1 MTETS
6 DNKITKTTAA
16 TAAEKDSTVV
26 LTTNYANGGD
36 VGVVRLTVTVADTL
50 DTWGAAGTG

>member
-1 MTETS
+1 MKETS
-6 DNKITKTTAA
+6 DNKIPKTTAG
-16 TAAEKDSTVV
+16 TAAGTSSTVV

-36 VGVVRLTVTVADTL
+36 VGVVRFALTVADTL

>member
-16 TAAEKDSTVV
+16 GTAGTDSTAV

-36 VGVVRLTVTVADTL
+36 VGVVRLALTVATTL

>member
-6 DNKITKTTAA
+6 DNKITKTAVA
-16 TAAEKDSTVV
+16 TAAGTASTAV

-36 VGVVRLTVTVADTL
+36 VGVVRLALTVATTL
-50 DTWGAAGTG
+50 DSWGAAGTG